1 MRLFGVLGFANMGD
15 TDSTRIES
23 VLQRDQEVRVFKE
36 EGRDLPK
43 LFEEKVLGVGI
54 VTVTLSCVW
63 LVARA
68 R

>member
-1 MRLFGVLGFANMGD
+1 MGD
-15 TDSTRIES
+15 MDSTRIES
-23 VLQRDQEVRVFKE
+23 VLQRDKEVRVFKE
-36 EGRDLPK
+36 ERRDLPK

-68 R
+68 RQKVRSCPS

>member
-1 MRLFGVLGFANMGD
+1 MGD